1 MATFYDV
8 ALANDQQFFS
18 SRIREFCAQ
27 FELSFFLIEPT
38 WAFDFLSKLEEREIG
53 VRVLIDMSADAYDIE
68 NIYFKIAKEVAEQGG
83 YVINDPDL
91 SAAASHKGLFHH
103 TLANNSVLVPPTVI
117 VPRKDIDTFR
127 LTREITNQIGTPFV
141 VKPGWGGGRIGVILD
156 ATSEDDILRSAKEAI
171 DSDSFLLQRRLTPKQ
186 LDSHVAWFRV
196 FYVFGEVIP
205 CWWEPPANQY
215 QLVTPLQRKTYHLS
229 ALARMARE
237 IARLSKVEFFSTEIT
252 LADDGKFY
260 AVDYLNTDCDMRVK
274 SFWPTG
280 VPDEV
285 VRHIA
290 WILVEQARDRVH
302 RSRGVFD
309 HELLIKDPPQK
320 RPARPRRIKD

>member
-1 MATFYDV
+1 
-8 ALANDQQFFS
+8 
-18 SRIREFCAQ
+18 
-27 FELSFFLIEPT
+27 
-38 WAFDFLSKLEEREIG
+38 
-53 VRVLIDMSADAYDIE
+53 VRVLIDWCADAYDIE
-68 NIYFKIAKEVAEQGG
+68 NIYFKIAKEVVEQGG

-91 SAAASHKGLFHH
+91 AAAASHKGLFHRI
-103 TLANNSVLVPPTVI
+103 LAENDVLVPPTII
-117 VPRKDIDTFR
+117 VPRKDLETFR
-127 LTREITNQIGTPFV
+127 LTDDIKAQIGMPFV
-141 VKPGWGGGRIGVILD
+141 VKPAWGGGRIGVIPD
-156 ATSEDDILRSAKEAI
+156 ATSEQDIHRSAKEAM

-186 LDSHVAWFRV
+186 LDGHVAWFRV

-205 CWWEPPANQY
+205 CWWEPPLNQY
-215 QLVTPLQRKTYHLS
+215 QLVTPLQRKTYHL
-229 ALARMARE
+229 APLARMARD

-260 AVDYLNTDCDMRVK
+260 AVDYLNTDCDMHVK

-290 WILVEQARDRVH
+290 WILAEQARAKVH

-309 HELLIKDPPQK
+309 HELVEKDQDWST
-320 RPARPRRIKD
+320 RRKKGLLVPGE